1 MTSSALTRQSQPSLL
16 VSVREQSASDLKI
29 AIRSPNDPGKTLK
42 RANTV
47 LGLYYDPDNDAL
59 TRAAMRQEFVV
70 ALAEY
75 PDWAVQ
81 RGFDAW
87 VKTQQ
92 RRPTPGEILILV
104 AREIKPFTDELK
116 RRESIAQDQ
125 RDYREQPTEEEL
137 ANRRKVA
144 QEVLTRVGFAKAE
157 RPDGPVRTDVTP
169 DEVEAMRAHLQAK
182 GMA

>member
-1 MTSSALTRQSQPSLL
+1 M
-16 VSVREQSASDLKI
+16 
-29 AIRSPNDPGKTLK
+29 K

-47 LGLYYDPDNDAL
+47 LGLYYDPDNDAH

-70 ALAEY
+70 ALADY

-92 RRPTPGEILILV
+92 HRPTPGEILILV

-116 RRESIAQDQ
+116 RRESIAKDK
-125 RDYREQPTEEEL
+125 RDYRAELSEDEL
-137 ANRRKVA
+137 ASRRAAAK
-144 QEVLTRVGFAKAE
+144 EVMQRVGYAKAD
-157 RPDGPVRTDVTP
+157 RPEGPVRTDVTP
-169 DEVEAMRAHLQAK
+169 DEVEAMKAHLQAR
-182 GMA
+182 GMV

>member
-1 MTSSALTRQSQPSLL
+1 MTGSALTRRSTPSLL

-29 AIRSPNDPGKTLK
+29 AIRSQNDPGATLK

-47 LGLYYDPDNDAL
+47 LALYYDPDNDAH

-70 ALAEY
+70 ALADY

-104 AREIKPFTDELK
+104 AREVRPFTDELK
-116 RRESIAQDQ
+116 RRESMAQDQ
-125 RDYREQPTEEEL
+125 RDYRSELTDEEL
-137 ANRRKVA
+137 AQRRA
-144 QEVLTRVGFAKAE
+144 AAAEVLRRVGYAKDE
-157 RPDGPVRTDVTP
+157 RPAGPVRTDVTP
-169 DEVEAMRAHLQAK
+169 DEVEAMKAHLAAK
-182 GMA
+182 GLA